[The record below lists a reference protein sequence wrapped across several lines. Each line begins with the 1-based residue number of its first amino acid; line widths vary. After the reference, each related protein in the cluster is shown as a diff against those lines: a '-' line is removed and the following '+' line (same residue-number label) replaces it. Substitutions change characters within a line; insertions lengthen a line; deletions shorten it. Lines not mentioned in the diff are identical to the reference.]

1 MEGDICL
8 VPYDFCYLSF
18 GLDQKLQT
26 YLEGIL

>member
-8 VPYDFCYLSF
+8 VPNDFCYLSF

-26 YLEGIL
+26 LEDIL